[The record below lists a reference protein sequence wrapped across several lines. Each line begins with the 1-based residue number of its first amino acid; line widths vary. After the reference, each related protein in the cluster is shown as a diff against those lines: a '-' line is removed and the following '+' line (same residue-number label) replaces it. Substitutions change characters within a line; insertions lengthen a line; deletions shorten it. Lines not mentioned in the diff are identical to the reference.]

1 MMKTSLDHLPPQ
13 KQRELARVLEILH
26 EEFED
31 ALKGSSSNW
40 KKRGRILKV
49 ILFGSYARG
58 AWVDE
63 PHTTKGYRS
72 DFDLLIIVNN
82 RKLGEYEPYWH
93 KRSEEHTSELQ
104 SLMRISYAVFCLKK

>member
-1 MMKTSLDHLPPQ
+1 MRISDWSSDVCSSDLKSGRSTVSSLSALFRPTMMKTSLDHLPPQ

-63 PHTTKGYRS
+63 P
-72 DFDLLIIVNN
+72 D
-82 RKLGEYEPYWH
+82 RKSTRLNSSH
-93 KRSEEHTSELQ
+93 
-104 SLMRISYAVFCLKK
+104 